1 MGIVITCANQKGGVG
16 KTTTTACLSY
26 ILAKDYKKKVLVI
39 DADPQGNLTQMITG
53 ENSLLYRE
61 KSILEAIKEGDL
73 KPYIQK
79 SSSEYVLDFIP
90 SNVEFSIFS
99 MFLNKEFGLDE
110 TRNYIFKSLI
120 KDIKENY
127 DYIFI
132 DIPPTLSDFTNNAL
146 SASDYILI
154 VMQTHTFALE
164 AIDTFIPYLLDIKEN
179 FNSKL
184 DLIGILP
191 VLMDNKGSIDQFVL
205 ESAKEKHKDV
215 VFDVEIKIRERI
227 KSFATLGIQERDFH
241 DTRALEQY
249 REVVKELIKRV

>member
-110 TRNYIFKSLI
+110 TRNYIFNSLI
-120 KDIKENY
+120 KEIKEN
-127 DYIFI
+127 
-132 DIPPTLSDFTNNAL
+132 
-146 SASDYILI
+146 
-154 VMQTHTFALE
+154 
-164 AIDTFIPYLLDIKEN
+164 
-179 FNSKL
+179 
-184 DLIGILP
+184 
-191 VLMDNKGSIDQFVL
+191 
-205 ESAKEKHKDV
+205 
-215 VFDVEIKIRERI
+215 
-227 KSFATLGIQERDFH
+227 
-241 DTRALEQY
+241 
-249 REVVKELIKRV
+249 

>member
-16 KTTTTACLSY
+16 KTTTTACISY
-26 ILAKDYKKKVLVI
+26 ILAKHYKTRSLVI

-61 KSILEAIKEGDL
+61 KSILEAIKERDL
-73 KPYIQK
+73 RPYIQK
-79 SSSEYVLDFIP
+79 SNSEYFLDFIP

-110 TRNYIFKSLI
+110 TRNYIFNSLI
-120 KDIKENY
+120 KEIKENY

-227 KSFATLGIQERDFH
+227 KSFATLGIQERDYH
-241 DTRALEQY
+241 DTKALEQY

>member
-1 MGIVITCANQKGGVG
+1 
-16 KTTTTACLSY
+16 
-26 ILAKDYKKKVLVI
+26 
-39 DADPQGNLTQMITG
+39 
-53 ENSLLYRE
+53 
-61 KSILEAIKEGDL
+61 
-73 KPYIQK
+73 
-79 SSSEYVLDFIP
+79 
-90 SNVEFSIFS
+90 

-110 TRNYIFKSLI
+110 TRNYIFNSLI
-120 KDIKENY
+120 KEIKENY

>member
-99 MFLNKEFGLDE
+99 
-110 TRNYIFKSLI
+110 
-120 KDIKENY
+120 
-127 DYIFI
+127 
-132 DIPPTLSDFTNNAL
+132 
-146 SASDYILI
+146 IL
-154 VMQTHTFALE
+154 
-164 AIDTFIPYLLDIKEN
+164 
-179 FNSKL
+179 
-184 DLIGILP
+184 
-191 VLMDNKGSIDQFVL
+191 
-205 ESAKEKHKDV
+205 
-215 VFDVEIKIRERI
+215 
-227 KSFATLGIQERDFH
+227 
-241 DTRALEQY
+241 
-249 REVVKELIKRV
+249 